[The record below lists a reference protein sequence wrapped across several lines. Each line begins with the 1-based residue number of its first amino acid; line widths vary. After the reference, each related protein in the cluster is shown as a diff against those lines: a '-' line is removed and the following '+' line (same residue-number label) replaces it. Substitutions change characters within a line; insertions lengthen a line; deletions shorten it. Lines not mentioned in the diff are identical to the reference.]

1 MIYIKAYENYNIDK
15 DILYVFDFDDTLVE
29 TQSFETFVIDYLSE
43 SVIEDIIDNSISSI
57 GVSKSDLKWQD
68 NRVYIDDPSRE
79 INVIGNWVRKGNR
92 VYLVAPDEFGA
103 TELSLP
109 SKTLDLVDFYNQ
121 VENKCIVTARPESI
135 RDGVEKVMEKLGIQ
149 YPKYGL
155 YMYPHIKH
163 REVGRWKGQQIIDI
177 SKKYNFDKVI
187 FYDDNI
193 KYIKGAKSI
202 IKQNY
207 PELDF
212 NYVKV

>member
-15 DILYVFDFDDTLVE
+15 ETLYVFDFDDTLVE
-29 TQSFETFVIDYLSE
+29 TESFEKFVIDYLNE
-43 SVIEDIIDNSISSI
+43 NVIEDIINNSIDSI
-57 GVSKSDLKWQD
+57 GVAKSDLKWQD
-68 NRVYIDDPSRE
+68 NRVYVNDPNRE
-79 INVIGNWVRKGNR
+79 VNIKGNWVRKGNR

-109 SKTLDLVDFYNQ
+109 KKVLDLIDFYNQ

-135 RDGVEKVMEKLGIQ
+135 REGIEKVMKKLGID

-163 REVGRWKGQQIIDI
+163 REVGKWKGQQIIDI
-177 SKKYNFDKVI
+177 SKKYNFNKVI

-193 KYIKGAKSI
+193 KYIKGVKNI

-207 PELDF
+207 PEMDF
-212 NYVKV
+212 SYVKV